1 MKKVLFLI
9 LMCAIVFN
17 VGAQRITHEFRNVSM
32 SDALKF
38 IQAQNTHYKI
48 VFIYNELEDFKVTAS
63 VQNKRV
69 GDAIQQLIGFYP
81 ILMTIGESNDI
92 YVECVQKAE
101 RKYIGHLV
109 NRNNRP
115 IEFANVALLNP
126 KDSSFITGG
135 VTNRD
140 GLFVIPCDV
149 HPVLARLSFVGYRT
163 AYVRFSQNRVGT
175 LRLYED
181 TKTLKEVKVTTLR
194 PTVTYKG
201 DRYSVNIGNTILG
214 IGNTAE
220 SLLTQLPGVWLN
232 GNDISINGISG
243 AQVMVD
249 DRSIHLSGSELVA
262 YLKGIRSE
270 TIDKIEIIPNPSAEF
285 AAQGMGG
292 VLRILTKERQSGS
305 QLVVG
310 GSVNFINYKAVR
322 PYVSYGYGKGKFGFD
337 ISANGTFGKGY
348 LCADELTKNYEKL
361 VNYQNNIVDRMDDVI
376 GTVNSN
382 IYYDFNA
389 RNKFAL
395 NLNYSHWYKDEH
407 VNGYTLVDGANA
419 PKTVY
424 TDIKHETIQ
433 NQNTLSASMNFTHK
447 FGQDDRNK
455 LLVLADVA
463 KSFYPNDDEFEYKN
477 YDRNGALLSTEN
489 LRHHQSVPFF
499 ILSGET
505 RVEWDF
511 LKHGSLMAG
520 IKYSHSLKDNEF
532 EEQTLTNGS
541 WSSSAGKGYSF
552 KYAEDL
558 QAAYLKYD
566 LSGKKWNLT
575 AGLRGEYNYAK
586 ADGYD
591 FSYRH
596 FDLFPSLYYTYRLSK
611 WHTMIFSA
619 SRRTQRVG
627 FIRLMPY
634 RYYHSRYTLNMGN
647 PNLRPDYS
655 NHISVT
661 YQLAQKYNLTLTHVW
676 SNNGLDNYN
685 RTETVDGQ
693 AMTVASY
700 VDGVKNR
707 LTNLNLYVPIS
718 IAPWWSIVNQA
729 RVSFDKYI
737 TSETSVNNFD
747 WKIYTQHTFVLPLDI
762 RMQLLY
768 RYISESKSA
777 YGRSRDY
784 HQLDFSCMKTFFND
798 KLTCKLS
805 VNDLICEQKN
815 WSYTLTNKIY
825 RKTYMYGRFI
835 PFFSFSIYY
844 TFTKGKRKQHDSI
857 ERSNNDEK
865 MRAM

>member
-1 MKKVLFLI
+1 MRKILFLV
-9 LMCAIVFN
+9 LACAFVFN
-17 VGAQRITHEFRNVSM
+17 VGAQRITHDFRNVSM
-32 SDALKF
+32 SDALKY
-38 IQAQNTHYKI
+38 IQAQSTHYNI

-63 VQNKRV
+63 VRNKRV

-81 ILMTIGESNDI
+81 ILMTVGENNDI
-92 YVECVQKAE
+92 YVECVQKTE
-101 RKYIGHLV
+101 RKYIGRLV
-109 NRNNRP
+109 NRSNSP

-126 KDSSFITGG
+126 GDSSFVTGG
-135 VTNRD
+135 VTNSD

-149 HPVLARLSFVGYRT
+149 QPVLARLSFVGYRT
-163 AYVRFSQNRVGT
+163 AYVRLEQSRVGT
-175 LRLYED
+175 IRLYED
-181 TKTLKEVKVTTLR
+181 TQRLKEVKVTTLR
-194 PTVTYKG
+194 PTVTYRG
-201 DRYSVNIGNTILG
+201 DRYSVHIGNTLLG
-214 IGNTAE
+214 VGNTAE
-220 SLLTQLPGVWLN
+220 SLLTQLPGVWMN
-232 GNDISINGISG
+232 GSDLSINGISG

-249 DRSIHLSGSELVA
+249 DRNIDLSGSELVA

-292 VLRILTKERQSGS
+292 VLRILTKERQGGS

-310 GSVNFINYKAVR
+310 TSVDFINYKALR

-337 ISANGTFGKGY
+337 FSANGTFGKGY
-348 LCADELTKNYEKL
+348 LRMDALTKNKERL
-361 VNYQNNIVDRMDDVI
+361 VNYQNNVIDRMDDVM

-389 RNKFAL
+389 RNKLAL

-407 VNGYTLVDGANA
+407 VDGYTLVDGEGA
-419 PKTVY
+419 PETVR
-424 TDIKHETIQ
+424 TDSRHETVQ
-433 NQNTLSASMNFTHK
+433 NQNTLSASLNFTHK
-447 FGQDDRNK
+447 FGCDNRNK
-455 LLVLADVA
+455 LLVLADVT
-463 KSFYPNDDEFEYKN
+463 KSFYPNDDEFEYNN
-477 YDRNGALLSTEN
+477 YDRNGNLLSTEN
-489 LRHHQSVPFF
+489 LRHHQSIPFF

-505 RVEWDF
+505 RAQWDF

-520 IKYSHSLKDNEF
+520 MKCSRAVKENEF
-532 EEQTLTNGS
+532 MEQTLVNGA
-541 WSSSAGKGYSF
+541 WSGNVGHGYSF

-591 FSYRH
+591 FSYHH
-596 FDLFPSLYYTYRLSK
+596 FDLFPSLYYTCRMSK
-611 WHTMIFSA
+611 WHTLIFSI

-627 FIRLMPY
+627 FGRLMPY
-634 RYYHSRYTLNMGN
+634 RYYHSRYMLKTGN
-647 PNLRPDYS
+647 PDLRPDYS
-655 NHISVT
+655 NHINVT
-661 YQLAQKYNLTLTHVW
+661 CQLAQKYNLTFTHVW

-685 RTETVDGQ
+685 RTEFVDGQ
-693 AMTVASY
+693 AMSVASF
-700 VDGVKNR
+700 VDGVKSR
-707 LTNLNLYVPIS
+707 LTNLNLY
-718 IAPWWSIVNQA
+718 APVSVASWWLIVNQA

-747 WKIYTQHTFVLPLDI
+747 WKIYMQHTFVLPQDI

-777 YGRSRDY
+777 YGKSRDY
-784 HQLDFSCMKTFFND
+784 HQLDFSCMKTFLND

-805 VNDLICEQKN
+805 VNDLICGQKN
-815 WSYTLTNKIY
+815 WSYTQTNNVY
-825 RKTYMYGRFI
+825 HKTYRYDRRV

-857 ERSNNDEK
+857 EQSNSDEK
-865 MRAM
+865 RRAM